1 MARCICMFT
10 TGKAMQTAVSTFR
23 FKPRA
28 FAAGVLLASALSAAL
43 VQAPAWADTA
53 PVWSTTAV
61 AAASPTSCA
70 QCGVVEAVTTQPRG
84 DGSSSGL
91 GAAAGAALGGWL
103 ANQFGSGDGKNFA
116 TILGMLGGTW
126 AGNMLEKQ
134 FRQGT
139 AFRIDV
145 RMPDGSLRSI
155 DHSSS
160 LPVGS
165 VVRVD
170 GNSLSPVV
178 PTEAETPGAVHTSV

>member
-1 MARCICMFT
+1 MST

-28 FAAGVLLASALSAAL
+28 LAAGVLLASALSG
-43 VQAPAWADTA
+43 VQAPAWADTV
-53 PVWSTTAV
+53 PVWTASAVTV
-61 AAASPTSCA
+61 AGPAVPPAVCA
-70 QCGVVEAVTTQPRG
+70 QCGVVEAVTAQPRG

-126 AGNMLEKQ
+126 AGNMLETE

-139 AFRIDV
+139 AYRIDV
-145 RMPDGSLRSI
+145 RMADGSLRSL
-155 DHSSS
+155 DHRSS

-165 VVRVD
+165 AVRVD
-170 GNSLSPVV
+170 GNSLTPVT
-178 PTEAETPGAVHTSV
+178 PAETATPSAVNT

>member
-28 FAAGVLLASALSAAL
+28 LAAGVLLASALSG

-53 PVWSTTAV
+53 PVWTASAV
-61 AAASPTSCA
+61 AVAGPVACA
-70 QCGVVEAVTTQPRG
+70 QCGVVEAVIAQPRG
-84 DGSSSGL
+84 DGTSSGL

>member
-1 MARCICMFT
+1 MST
-10 TGKAMQTAVSTFR
+10 TGKAMQTVVSTFR
-23 FKPRA
+23 FQSRA
-28 FAAGVLLASALSAAL
+28 LTVGVLLAGALSAAL
-43 VQAPAWADTA
+43 AQTPAWADAA
-53 PVWSTTAV
+53 PVWTASAVPV
-61 AAASPTSCA
+61 AGPAACA
-70 QCGVVEAVTTQPRG
+70 QCGVVEAVIAQPRG
-84 DGSSSGL
+84 DGTSSGL

-134 FRQGT
+134 FRQET
-139 AFRIDV
+139 AYRIDV

-155 DHSSS
+155 DHSNS

-170 GNSLSPVV
+170 GNSLTLVT
-178 PTEAETPGAVHTSV
+178 PTETATPGAVHTSV

>member
-1 MARCICMFT
+1 MST
-10 TGKAMQTAVSTFR
+10 TSKTMQTVVSTVS

-28 FAAGVLLASALSAAL
+28 LAAGVLLAAAL
-43 VQAPAWADTA
+43 CGVQAPAWVESE
-53 PVWSTTAV
+53 PQWTTRVVTVAGPAAGPAV
-61 AAASPTSCA
+61 CA
-70 QCGVVEAVTTQPRG
+70 QCGVVEAVTAQSKG
-84 DGSSSGL
+84 DGTSTGL

-134 FRQGT
+134 FRQET
-139 AFRIDV
+139 AYRIDV

-165 VVRVD
+165 AVRVD
-170 GNSLSPVV
+170 GNSLTPVI
-178 PTEAETPGAVHTSV
+178 PAETATPGAVNT